1 MRSGALICI
10 ALVASLAGSRVPT
23 LAASAEDFK
32 AALAKAE
39 AANKHAAEL
48 KNQWTTT
55 GQAIA
60 AAKKAADS
68 GKFDEAVEL
77 AEQAEALAKGSIA
90 QVEEQKKIWTDAV
103 IR

>member
-10 ALVASLAGSRVPT
+10 ALVASLAVLAAPA

-32 AALAKAE
+32 AALIKAE
-39 AANKHAAEL
+39 AANNHAAEL

-55 GQAIA
+55 GEAIA

-68 GKFDEAVEL
+68 GKFDEAIEL